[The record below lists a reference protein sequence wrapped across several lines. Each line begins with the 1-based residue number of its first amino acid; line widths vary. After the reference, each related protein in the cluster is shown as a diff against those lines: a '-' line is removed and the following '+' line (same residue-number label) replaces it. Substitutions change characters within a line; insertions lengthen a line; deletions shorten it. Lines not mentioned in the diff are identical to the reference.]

1 VPIPH
6 PIVVGEFPLKGRR
19 AAHTAAHDLW
29 AQDPGSE
36 AMRALLTTL
45 PCHWTSGRSQPWCT
59 ISRRMGTFAEMVL
72 AVAHENEEIVPASV
86 SAILCGNVE
95 HPWENSS
102 QHERRNT

>member
-1 VPIPH
+1 
-6 PIVVGEFPLKGRR
+6 
-19 AAHTAAHDLW
+19 
-29 AQDPGSE
+29 
-36 AMRALLTTL
+36 M
-45 PCHWTSGRSQPWCT
+45 

>member
-1 VPIPH
+1 
-6 PIVVGEFPLKGRR
+6 VGAACWFGGYAEFLDHRHMP
-19 AAHTAAHDLW
+19 
-29 AQDPGSE
+29 
-36 AMRALLTTL
+36 
-45 PCHWTSGRSQPWCT
+45 SGERPSQPWRM

-72 AVAHENEEIVPASV
+72 AVAHENEGIVPASV

>member
-1 VPIPH
+1 MPS
-6 PIVVGEFPLKGRR
+6 GEGAEP
-19 AAHTAAHDLW
+19 AVAHDFP
-29 AQDPGSE
+29 QN
-36 AMRALLTTL
+36 
-45 PCHWTSGRSQPWCT
+45 
-59 ISRRMGTFAEMVL
+59 GTFAEMVL